1 MNEPFVDIESP
12 IHRTAPTVRV
22 AAAFFLSLVTALA
35 MTPAV
40 PLAALT
46 LGVCFVLMARLPLLV
61 VAKRLLPLCFF
72 LLLIWVVLP
81 FTGEGPVLRTL
92 GPLPLMMDG
101 LSLAILISMKSFSI
115 LLILMALVST
125 MHTFTLGHALNAL
138 GMPEKLTFL
147 IVMSARYISVIE
159 REYQKLRN
167 AAKMRG
173 FQPDTSLH
181 SYKTFAHLAAMLLV
195 RSHLRAGRVYNAMV
209 LRGFDGRFNLLT
221 ASRSQRLRGCVPQT
235 AGIVFS
241 VVALVGLEV
250 AVRWGGI

>member
-1 MNEPFVDIESP
+1 MNEPFVDIDSP

-40 PLAALT
+40 PLAALC
-46 LGVCFVLMARLPLLV
+46 LGILFVLIARLPLLA
-61 VAKRLLPLCFF
+61 VARRLLPLVLF
-72 LLLIWVVLP
+72 LLLIWIVLP
-81 FTGEGPVLRTL
+81 FTGEAETLHHL
-92 GPLPLMMDG
+92 GPLTVKADG
-101 LSLAILISMKSFSI
+101 LSLALLISVKSFSI

-125 MHTFTLGHALNAL
+125 MHTFAMGHALNAL

-173 FQPDTSLH
+173 FQPDTSFH
-181 SYKTFAHLAAMLLV
+181 SYKTFAHLAGMLLV

-221 ASRSQRLRGCVPQT
+221 ASRSERLRGCIPQT
-235 AGIVFS
+235 AGIAFS

-250 AVRWGGI
+250 AVRLGGL

>member
-1 MNEPFVDIESP
+1 MNEPFVDIDSP

-40 PLAALT
+40 PLSALF
-46 LGVCFVLMARLPLLV
+46 LGVCFVLIARLPLFA
-61 VAKRLLPLCFF
+61 VAKRLLPLVLF

-81 FTGEGPVLRTL
+81 FTGEGAALHTL
-92 GPLPLMMDG
+92 GPLTVKADG
-101 LSLAILISMKSFSI
+101 LSLALLISVKSFSI

-125 MHTFTLGHALNAL
+125 MHTFAMGHALNSL

-173 FQPDTSLH
+173 FQPDTSFH
-181 SYKTFAHLAAMLLV
+181 SYKTFAHLAGMLLV

-221 ASRSQRLRGCVPQT
+221 ASRAERLQGCIPQT
-235 AGIVFS
+235 AGIALS

-250 AVRWGGI
+250 AVRLGGI